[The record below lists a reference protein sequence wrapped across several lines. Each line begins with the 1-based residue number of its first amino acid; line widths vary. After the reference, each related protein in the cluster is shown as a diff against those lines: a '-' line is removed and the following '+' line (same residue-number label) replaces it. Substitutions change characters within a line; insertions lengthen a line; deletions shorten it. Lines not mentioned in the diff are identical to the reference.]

1 MHMPTP
7 THAHGAVLGE
17 RQREAPL
24 RVSVGRDV
32 ARIHGVI
39 GEGDGADQ
47 PRASEGVSPWP
58 KMSRSPSRKSASVYR
73 RSSVC
78 FFGGAASPAPPPA
91 LLRFLRGGRFRDGGA
106 FGGSAASASIGVGAF
121 ELRLAQAVSTLASA
135 CRRAPAKPVRT
146 SRAMVERNAAP
157 HPSPRG
163 LVGADDAALAG
174 RLLRLRAA
182 GRADRGAARAP
193 LGDTYARATLTHGR
207 FLARRRHRP
216 RLQKPYRSS
225 R

>member
-1 MHMPTP
+1 MQMRIMHMPTP

-146 SRAMVERNAAP
+146 SRAMVENAARAGRTGRDARAGREAP

-174 RLLRLRAA
+174 RR
-182 GRADRGAARAP
+182 P
-193 LGDTYARATLTHGR
+193 LIDW
-207 FLARRRHRP
+207 
-216 RLQKPYRSS
+216 
-225 R
+225 